1 MRRSTL
7 FLQRASAVLF
17 LLGGIGGASAAT
29 AGEISIAALGAGY
42 TAHDAPLGLATEL
55 RIDLRGEVA
64 ARCRMSAPPMLAQQ
78 LDFNHQ
84 GQAQA
89 NFGLDC
95 NAPFQLR
102 VRSGEGS
109 FAADETREGIASH
122 IPYELSVDVD
132 TDAGRHALGWCGA
145 DQLSDQSSGGCV
157 FGAGAGWS
165 SGDATAIGRTGTMK
179 LRWEGP
185 GEAKAPALG
194 RYRDTI
200 IVELSVRS

>member
-7 FLQRASAVLF
+7 ILQRASA
-17 LLGGIGGASAAT
+17 LLILLSGIGGVSAAA
-29 AGEISIAALGAGY
+29 AGEVSVAALGAGY

-55 RIDLRGEVA
+55 RIDLRGEVS

-109 FAADETREGIASH
+109 FAADEAREGIASH
-122 IPYELSVDVD
+122 IPYELSVDLD
-132 TDAGRHALGWCGA
+132 TDAGRHALGWCRA

-157 FGAGAGWS
+157 FGTGVGWS
-165 SGDATAIGRTGTMK
+165 SGDATAIDRTGTMK
-179 LRWEGP
+179 LRWDGP
-185 GEAKAPALG
+185 AEAEAPPLG

>member
-1 MRRSTL
+1 MRRFTL
-7 FLQRASAVLF
+7 ILQQASALLI
-17 LLGGIGGASAAT
+17 LLGGIGGASSAS
-29 AGEISIAALGAGY
+29 AGEISVAPLGAGY
-42 TAHDAPLGLATEL
+42 TAYDAPLGLATEL

-64 ARCRMSAPPMLAQQ
+64 ARCRMTAPPVVAQK
-78 LDFNHQ
+78 LDFNRQ

-95 NAPFQLR
+95 NAPFQMR

-109 FAADETREGIASH
+109 FAADEAREGIASH
-122 IPYELSVDVD
+122 IPYEVSVDVD
-132 TDAGRHALGWCGA
+132 TDNGRHALGWCRA

-157 FGAGAGWS
+157 FGTGAGWS
-165 SGDATAIGRTGTMK
+165 SGDATAIDRTGTMK
-179 LRWEGP
+179 LRWDGP
-185 GEAKAPALG
+185 GEAEAPALG

>member
-1 MRRSTL
+1 MHRSTL
-7 FLQRASAVLF
+7 FFSRASALLF
-17 LLGGIGGASAAT
+17 LLGGIGGASVAT
-29 AGEISIAALGAGY
+29 AGEISVAALGAGY
-42 TAHDAPLGLATEL
+42 TAHDAPLGLSTEL
-55 RIDLRGEVA
+55 RIDLRGEVS
-64 ARCRMSAPPMLAQQ
+64 ARCRMIAPPMMAQQ

-84 GQAQA
+84 GQVQA

-109 FAADETREGIASH
+109 FVAEAAREGIAGH

-132 TDAGRHALGWCGA
+132 TDEGRHALGWCGA
-145 DQLSDQSSGGCV
+145 DQLSDQSGGCV
-157 FGAGAGWS
+157 FGTGAGWS
-165 SGDATAIGRTGTMK
+165 SGDATAIDRTGTMK
-179 LRWEGP
+179 LRWDGP
-185 GEAKAPALG
+185 GEAEAPALG

>member
-1 MRRSTL
+1 MRRT
-7 FLQRASAVLF
+7 FHHIQRASVLLL
-17 LLGGIGGASAAT
+17 LLGGIGGAAAAA
-29 AGEISIAALGAGY
+29 AGEAGVAALGAGY
-42 TAHDAPLGLATEL
+42 TAYDAPLGLATEL
-55 RIDLRGEVA
+55 RIDLRGEVP
-64 ARCRMSAPPMLAQQ
+64 ARCRMAAPPMLAQQ
-78 LDFNHQ
+78 LDFNRQ

-102 VRSGEGS
+102 VHSGEGS

-132 TDAGRHALGWCGA
+132 TDAGRHALGWCRA
-145 DQLSDQSSGGCV
+145 DQLSDQAPGGCV
-157 FGAGAGWS
+157 FGTGAGWS
-165 SGDATAIGRTGTMK
+165 SGDDTAIDRTGTMK
-179 LRWEGP
+179 LRWNGP
-185 GEAKAPALG
+185 GEAEAPALG